1 MKSGSFII
9 LILIFCFAVSVI
21 SSSAQPNWGLSPQ
34 DYEFSMTITGKI
46 TTNGYFSVNENDLV
60 AAFANGECRGITN
73 LKYENFM
80 DEYFVYLM
88 VYSNT
93 PMEEITFKIF
103 DASQNLVVSTNDK
116 IIFTI
121 NQIVGS
127 LDVPYIFSSNL
138 LNSEARLLSFTIPD
152 QIGETLIDNNNFYLK
167 GNSNSTLTGIKAEF
181 STSTGAKVY
190 INGVQQVSS
199 ITIND
204 FTDPVQYMVISANMS
219 DTVVYTIQISVSANS
234 PPSAIKLSNTL
245 ISESV
250 LLNTVV
256 ATFSVEDPDI
266 GDKHVFSLIEG
277 NGFNDSENSM
287 FSINGNELILIKP
300 LNFKD
305 QQMLY
310 FLVRV
315 TDNHGAS
322 LDQSFE
328 LKVTNDNNPPEFNS
342 TPPKFVLQ
350 GEMYIY
356 SILINDD
363 NGEIEISFE
372 GLPSWLTYNPNSRLI
387 SGLAGNDDVGDYS
400 FTITASDNLMESVQ
414 NVVVSVININD
425 PPEINYYIEDQF
437 FFVDRENEIQLPFG
451 CISDPD
457 VGDSITFELTSD
469 NNSALPHWMNFNSE
483 TFILSGKPPKGTDEK
498 LSLKLTATDKGKLK
512 EWIVFRI
519 YVISNPT
526 SVNDLEDNQIFRCY
540 PNPVKD
546 QLQLNIPGG
555 NEEVKVSIV
564 NVEGQILK
572 NMLLNVGGQYII
584 PFEGASGMYFIHFRQ
599 GEYQQIVKIIKH

>member
-1 MKSGSFII
+1 MKSRSFTI
-9 LILIFCFAVSVI
+9 LILIFWFAVSVI
-21 SSSAQPNWGLSPQ
+21 TSSAQPNWGLSPQ
-34 DYEFSMTITGKI
+34 DYEFSMTITGKV

-60 AAFANGECRGITN
+60 AAFVNGECRGITN

-80 DEYFVYLM
+80 DEYFAYLM

-103 DASQNLVVSTNDK
+103 DASQNLVVSTNDT
-116 IIFTI
+116 ISFTI
-121 NQIVGS
+121 NEIVGS

-152 QIGETLIDNNNFYLK
+152 QAGETLIVNNNFYLK
-167 GNSNSTLTGIKAEF
+167 GNSNSTLTGIKADF

-190 INGVQQVSS
+190 INGVQQESS
-199 ITIND
+199 MTIND
-204 FTDPVQYMVISANMS
+204 FTDPVQYMVISADMS
-219 DTVVYTIQISVSANS
+219 DTAVYTIQISVSANS

-245 ISESV
+245 ISESALV
-250 LLNTVV
+250 NTVV

-277 NGFNDSENSM
+277 NGSNDSENSM
-287 FSINGNELILIKP
+287 FSIIGNELILLQP
-300 LNFKD
+300 LSFKD

-322 LDQSFE
+322 LEQSFE
-328 LKVTNDNNPPEFNS
+328 LKVTNDNDPPEFNS

-356 SILINDD
+356 SILVNDD
-363 NGEIEISFE
+363 KGEVELKLE

-387 SGLAGNDDVGDYS
+387 SGFAGNDDVGDYS
-400 FTITASDNLMESVQ
+400 FTIKASDGLMESVQ
-414 NVVVSVININD
+414 YVVISVININD
-425 PPEINYYIEDQF
+425 APEINYYIEDQF

-457 VGDSITFELTSD
+457 EGDSISFELVSE
-469 NNSALPHWMNFNSE
+469 NNSALPHWMNFNPK
-483 TFILSGKPPKGTDEK
+483 TFVISGKPPNGTEEK
-498 LSLKLTATDKGKLK
+498 LSLKLIATDKGKLK

-519 YVISNPT
+519 YVVSNPT
-526 SVNDLEDNQIFRCY
+526 TGNDLEDGQIIRCY

-546 QLQLNIPGG
+546 QLQLKIPWG
-555 NEEVKVSIV
+555 NKEVKVSIV
-564 NVEGQILK
+564 NVEGLILK
-572 NMLLNVGGQYII
+572 NMVLNTGGQYII
-584 PFEGASGMYFIHFRQ
+584 PFEGASGIYFIHFRQ
-599 GEYQQIVKIIKH
+599 GEYQQIIKIIKQ

>member
-1 MKSGSFII
+1 MKSSLFAI
-9 LILIFCFAVSVI
+9 LILIFWFAVSVM

-34 DYEFSMTITGKI
+34 DYEFSMTITGKV

-93 PMEEITFKIF
+93 PMEEISFKIF

-138 LNSEARLLSFTIPD
+138 LNSEAKLLSFTIPD
-152 QIGETLIDNNNFYLK
+152 QIGETLILDNNIYLK
-167 GNSNSTLTGIKAEF
+167 GNSNSTLTGIKADF

-190 INGVQQVSS
+190 VNGVQQESS

-204 FTDPVQYMVISANMS
+204 FTDPVQYMVISADMS

-234 PPSAIKLSNTL
+234 PPSVIKLSNTL

-250 LLNTVV
+250 PLNTVV

-277 NGFNDSENSM
+277 NGSNDSENSM
-287 FSINGNELILIKP
+287 FSINGNELILIQP
-300 LNFKD
+300 LSFKD
-305 QQMLY
+305 QQILY

-315 TDNHGAS
+315 TDSHGAS
-322 LDQSFE
+322 LEQSFE
-328 LKVTNDNNPPEFNS
+328 LKVTNGNKPPEFNS
-342 TPPKFVLQ
+342 IPPKFVLQ

-356 SILINDD
+356 SILLNDD
-363 NGEIEISFE
+363 NGEVEISFE
-372 GLPSWLTYNPNSRLI
+372 GLPSWLTYNPNSRLL
-387 SGLAGNDDVGDYS
+387 SGFASNDDVGDYS
-400 FTITASDNLMESVQ
+400 FTIKASDGLMESVQ
-414 NVVVSVININD
+414 NVVISVININD
-425 PPEINYYIEDQF
+425 PPEINFYIEDQF
-437 FFVDRENEIQLPFG
+437 F
-451 CISDPD
+451 
-457 VGDSITFELTSD
+457 
-469 NNSALPHWMNFNSE
+469 
-483 TFILSGKPPKGTDEK
+483 
-498 LSLKLTATDKGKLK
+498 SL
-512 EWIVFRI
+512 
-519 YVISNPT
+519 
-526 SVNDLEDNQIFRCY
+526 
-540 PNPVKD
+540 
-546 QLQLNIPGG
+546 
-555 NEEVKVSIV
+555 
-564 NVEGQILK
+564 
-572 NMLLNVGGQYII
+572 
-584 PFEGASGMYFIHFRQ
+584 
-599 GEYQQIVKIIKH
+599 IVKMKYSCLLAVFQIRMWAIQ